1 MSESFERLAD
11 KVAEK
16 RAEQRAEQIAKQTTV
31 NCIRL
36 MMKNVPCSLDEALN
50 ALEITGKDR
59 AIIAKQVALELRD
72 DGRFIKKKQSTSQM
86 FEEFYGKPFDE
97 ITQNDLSPAKEIN
110 WGEDVGSEV
119 INPTLEK

>member
-1 MSESFERLAD
+1 
-11 KVAEK
+11 
-16 RAEQRAEQIAKQTTV
+16 
-31 NCIRL
+31 
-36 MMKNVPCSLDEALN
+36 MMIVKALSLQAGD
-50 ALEITGKDR
+50 
-59 AIIAKQVALELRD
+59 QVALELRD